1 MKLTNLILALICC
14 ASFANAQTEQE
25 GLNRSEEFFVVKNDA
40 KKTVIITDVFGI
52 VLPDGVSMTSKN
64 EDVKKNLTEQLVLS
78 TLIKQEEVAAWNFK
92 ATVTDSQGELFDDA
106 AAAGRYRTKVIA
118 EWKKKGYK
126 VEEYP
131 YTYKP

>member
-1 MKLTNLILALICC
+1 MMALVFG
-14 ASFANAQTEQE
+14 AGLANAQTEQE

-40 KKTVIITDVFGI
+40 KKMVIITDVFGI
-52 VLPDGVSMTSKN
+52 VLPDGISMTSKN

-106 AAAGRYRTKVIA
+106 AAAGRQRTKVIA

>member
-1 MKLTNLILALICC
+1 MMALVFG
-14 ASFANAQTEQE
+14 ASVANAQTEQE

-40 KKTVIITDVFGI
+40 KKMVIITDVFGI
-52 VLPDGVSMTSKN
+52 VLPDGVSMTAKN
-64 EDVKKNLTEQLVLS
+64 EEVKKNLTEQLVLS

-106 AAAGRYRTKVIA
+106 AAAGRQRTKVIA

>member
-1 MKLTNLILALICC
+1 MMALVFS
-14 ASFANAQTEQE
+14 ASLANAQTEQE

-40 KKTVIITDVFGI
+40 KKMVIITDVFGI
-52 VLPDGVSMTSKN
+52 VLPDGVSMTAKN

-106 AAAGRYRTKVIA
+106 AAAGRQRTKVIA